1 LGDYVTATTK
11 RTLEDRP
18 MTAIDTTLRAT
29 GFAVAPHLTR
39 AIETIAERLMAA
51 RRRQITR
58 IALEKLS
65 DRELDDIGLTRGDI
79 YARF

>member
-1 LGDYVTATTK
+1 
-11 RTLEDRP
+11 

-29 GFAVAPHLTR
+29 GFAVAPRLTR
-39 AIETIAERLMAA
+39 AIETLAGRIVAA
-51 RRRQITR
+51 RRRYVTR